1 MENKH
6 TAGQWKVNEHNKIL
20 VESHISGNDYA
31 HICTAGYKNV
41 DSIEIAQANAKLIAA
56 APELL
61 QTLTSYIHS
70 MLQPDHVE
78 KWYNQYKDD
87 ETANRVLVNAI
98 AVIKKATN

>member
-1 MENKH
+1 MDTKH
-6 TAGQWKVNEHNKIL
+6 TAGQWTMQQHSQFQNGTEIVANGKVITTIL
-20 VESHISGNDYA
+20 NQRA
-31 HICTAGYKNV
+31 T
-41 DSIEIAQANAKLIAA
+41 DSEGKANAKIMAA

-61 QTLTSYIHS
+61 QTLTDYIHS

-98 AVIKKATN
+98 TAIKAATI